1 MDLAFWFQV
10 FSNAAVLGWLLLL
23 IAPDWVVTRAMV
35 RSGILPLLLCVA
47 YAVLIAPLLSLELF
61 RGFGSLDGVMKL
73 FTDPR
78 LVLAGWV
85 HYLAFDLWL
94 GAWIVSDSRA
104 RRIAHWKI
112 LPVLP
117 FTFMLGPVG
126 VLMYM
131 LILRR
136 RPLDTDAAKK
146 EKA

>member
-1 MDLAFWFQV
+1 MDLSFWFQV

-23 IAPDWVVTRAMV
+23 IAPDWIATRVVV
-35 RSGILPLLLCVA
+35 RSGILPLVLCAA
-47 YAVLIAPLLSLELF
+47 YAVLIAPLISLDLL

-73 FTDPR
+73 FTDPK

-85 HYLAFDLWL
+85 HYLAFGLWL

-104 RRIAHWKI
+104 RGIKHWKI

-126 VLMYM
+126 LLMYM
-131 LILRR
+131 LVVRR
-136 RPLDTDAAKK
+136 KALDAAPK
-146 EKA
+146 EQA